1 METNKDIFIKNY
13 FMFRFFQFILKKLSI
28 QLLFLTLL
36 INTIHSTVF
45 AQKEAYN
52 WYFGTFAGLSFATAP
67 PTTLT
72 NGALSTSEGCAS
84 ISDENGNLLFY
95 TNGNA
100 VWNKNHQVMDNGTG
114 LHGQSSSTQ
123 SALIVKVP
131 GSTTLYYVFTV
142 ADQGNANGYEYSIVD
157 MSFNAGA
164 GKVVTKNAK
173 ILKDYSNTSSAF
185 LNSTEALT
193 AAYHKNQT
201 DVWVILH
208 EATVTKFYAY
218 LLTAGGL
225 QAPVISD
232 IGNQKT
238 NLGQCRISPDG
249 KRIAV
254 GGYFGSGVD
263 LYDFNSSSGV
273 ISNVVPLISGP
284 SNRVYGLSF
293 SPNSKVLYVTDNVA
307 NIYQFDLSQPTST
320 GMINS
325 KYLVGQGSGG
335 YYPQLQLGPDK
346 RLYLAQKDLQYLGII
361 ENPDVIG
368 SGSSFIDNGI
378 SLGTKSSGLGLP
390 TFMVNYVTSRPP
402 VVSLGN
408 DTILCPS
415 AKIIL
420 DAGDNQDAGFLW
432 STQEQTQKITVSAP
446 GKYYVDVTR
455 DNVKVSDTIVV
466 SYISF
471 AALSVPH
478 AYNYCGFA
486 DAALTLDPV
495 FTEPQFQWQDGSTT
509 LPYSVTAPGKY
520 IVERI
525 NQNCSVKD
533 TFIVTS
539 LCLQE
544 MIIPNLI
551 TPNKDGKNE
560 MFAIKN
566 LPIPDWSIEIY
577 NRWGTL
583 VYTAEEYQNDWG
595 AHNVSDGLYFYHLKH
610 RYNEETHKG
619 WVEVLG
625 SVK

>member
-1 METNKDIFIKNY
+1 MLS
-13 FMFRFFQFILKKLSI
+13 FFQVIFKKSSI
-28 QLLFLTLL
+28 RLFFLILL
-36 INTIHSTVF
+36 INSIHLTGR

-52 WYFGTFAGLSFATAP
+52 WYFGDRAGLSFATEP
-67 PTTLT
+67 PTVLT
-72 NGALSTSEGCAS
+72 NGALVTSEGCAS

-100 VWNKNHQVMDNGTG
+100 VWNKNHQVMDNGTD

-123 SALIVKVP
+123 SALIVKLP
-131 GSTTLYYVFTV
+131 GSTTLYYIFTV

-164 GKVVTKNAK
+164 GKVVTKNAT

-208 EATVTKFYAY
+208 EANVTKFYAY
-218 LLTAGGL
+218 LLTAAGL

-238 NLGQCRISPDG
+238 NLSQCRISPDG
-249 KRIAV
+249 KRIAL

-263 LYDFNSSSGV
+263 LYDFNSSTGT

-307 NIYQFDLSQPTST
+307 NIYQFDLSLPTST
-320 GMINS
+320 AMINS
-325 KYLVGQGSGG
+325 KYLVGQGSGS

-361 ENPDVIG
+361 ANPDVIG
-368 SGSSFIDNGI
+368 AGSAFTDNGI
-378 SLGTKSSGLGLP
+378 SLGTRSSKLGLP
-390 TFMVNYVTSRPP
+390 TFMVNYVTLRPP

-408 DTILCPS
+408 DTTLCPS
-415 AKIIL
+415 AKLIL
-420 DAGDNQDAGFLW
+420 DAGSDNQDAAFLW
-432 STQEQTQKITVSAP
+432 NTQEQTQKITVSAP

-455 DNVKVSDTIVV
+455 DNIKESDTIIV

-471 AALSVPH
+471 AALSIPH
-478 AYNYCGFA
+478 SYNYCGFA
-486 DAALTLDPV
+486 EAPFILDPA
-495 FTEPQFQWQDGSTT
+495 FAEPQFKWQDGSTA
-509 LPYSVTAPGKY
+509 LPYSITTAGKY
-520 IVERI
+520 IIERF
-525 NQNCSVKD
+525 NQNCSTKD
-533 TFIVTS
+533 TFTVTAF
-539 LCLQE
+539 CPQE
-544 MIIPNLI
+544 LIIPNLI

-560 MFAIKN
+560 TFAIKN

-583 VYTAEEYQNDWG
+583 IYTAEGYQNDWG
-595 AHNVSDGLYFYHLKH
+595 AQNVSDGLYFYYLKH
-610 RYNEETHKG
+610 RYNDQTHKG

-625 SVK
+625 AAKL